1 MELHPIFV
9 QKRSAEVQTLLRTA
23 LYSFWGDERREA
35 IGRLAELKE
44 TTALLMIAQ
53 RSKWADERK
62 LAKESLMRLTEEKN
76 NLKTLIYVPVIHTS
90 ADLGSLAEDVTK
102 KGIAGLGEEVWREH
116 IKTVEGFWEVISNYF
131 DSIDVSGMK
140 IYQDGM
146 VADGEVGQ
154 KIVEEGL
161 KSGSKNYE
169 VISKLLRKGAILV
182 KTEDFEL
189 VKEERDRLLA
199 ITKAKL
205 PQKLIAFI
213 KYKLVKNRLLNK
225 RDEFIAKRINETLN
239 QGEKGII
246 FIGAYHDI
254 KKWLPEDI
262 QIKEIKDADKVKEY
276 QRLLPFYNKN
286 RERLEELSEYLI
298 SVVAIGTLF
307 D

>member
-1 MELHPIFV
+1 
-9 QKRSAEVQTLLRTA
+9 
-23 LYSFWGDERREA
+23 
-35 IGRLAELKE
+35 
-44 TTALLMIAQ
+44 
-53 RSKWADERK
+53 
-62 LAKESLMRLTEEKN
+62 MR
-76 NLKTLIYVPVIHTS
+76 TLIYVPIIHTS
-90 ADLGSLAEDVTK
+90 ADLGSLAEDITK
-102 KGIAGLGEEVWREH
+102 RGIADLGEEFWKRHE
-116 IKTVEGFWEVISNYF
+116 KTIEGFWGAIIKYF
-131 DSIDVSGMK
+131 DLLEVSGFK
-140 IYQDGM
+140 LYQDGM

-161 KSGSKNYE
+161 KSGSKNYK
-169 VISKLLRKGAILV
+169 VISKLLQKGAILV

-189 VKEERDRLLA
+189 VREERDRLLA
-199 ITKAKL
+199 ITKAKS

-286 RERLEELSEYLI
+286 RERFEELSEYLI